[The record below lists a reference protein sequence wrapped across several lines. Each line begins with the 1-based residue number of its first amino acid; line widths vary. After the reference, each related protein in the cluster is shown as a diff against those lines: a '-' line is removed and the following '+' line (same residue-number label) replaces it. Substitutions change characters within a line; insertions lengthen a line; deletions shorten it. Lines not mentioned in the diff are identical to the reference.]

1 MLNVN
6 GEILVI
12 LLVIMDKKQ
21 LKELGVISKKKKRI
35 KNNNIAW
42 RVKFTL

>member
-21 LKELGVISKKKKRI
+21 LKELGVISKKKI
-35 KNNNIAW
+35 KKKN
-42 RVKFTL
+42 

>member
-21 LKELGVISKKKKRI
+21 LKELGVISKKI
-35 KNNNIAW
+35 KEKELKIII
-42 RVKFTL
+42 LLGG